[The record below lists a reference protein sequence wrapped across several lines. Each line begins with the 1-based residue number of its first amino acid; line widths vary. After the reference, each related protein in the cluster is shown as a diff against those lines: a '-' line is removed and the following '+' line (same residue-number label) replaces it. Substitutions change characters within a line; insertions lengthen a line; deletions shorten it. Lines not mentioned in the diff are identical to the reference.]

1 MIRALLFLRL
11 VSLRNLVVHRVSRLR
26 QPKYL
31 LGAAAA
37 AAYFYYF
44 VFRHLRAAS
53 SIPMGGASAPGASA
67 AFAADIACAVLGG
80 IALLRIAYTWV
91 APVEN
96 PGLAFTEAEIA
107 FLFPAP
113 LTRRSLIHFRILSS
127 QLAILF
133 SAVIITVVFNRGGYL
148 GGNRALRAV
157 GWWVILSV
165 VDLHLNGTRLT
176 IAKLKQSGAR
186 MLLWRSVA
194 LAVIVGYAAAIVW
207 VASAQASAMQ
217 SDAGTFADAARLL
230 DRMKAS
236 TAFSVL
242 TLPFRITVG
251 PYFASG
257 YYDFARAMVPAL
269 ILIALHYY
277 WVVNTEARFEEGSIA
292 MAERRAAQ
300 RAAMGR
306 GESPVARSRA
316 KPAPGPFPLAPRG
329 IPEMAFFWKNI
340 LSLRSSMFN
349 RRTLVG
355 LVAFAIWGCFVL
367 RPLVERHAGREG
379 ALGILVL
386 VVCAIIAGYTIILG
400 PQLARQDLRN
410 DLPNIDLLKTYPLE
424 GWRLALGE
432 LLAPTA
438 ILTSILW
445 VTIIAASSLVDA
457 SGGLE
462 WLTPGVRLTAVACL
476 CLAAPFLC
484 LIQLIVPNTAM
495 VLMPAWYQ
503 ASRNRTAGIE
513 MFGQRLVFG
522 IMQVLFAVVAFL
534 PAAGYAAL
542 VYVSSFW
549 KLGPSGGIVLA
560 TAAALLTFAVEAS
573 IGLWFLGERLDRFD
587 LSIDSR

>member
-1 MIRALLFLRL
+1 MIPALLFLRL

-44 VFRHLRAAS
+44 VFRHLHAS
-53 SIPMGGASAPGASA
+53 SVGAYGPAANGGAPAS
-67 AFAADIACAVLGG
+67 FAADIACTVLCG

-91 APVEN
+91 APVDN
-96 PGLAFTEAEIA
+96 PGLAFSEAEIA

-127 QLAILF
+127 QFAILF
-133 SAVIITVVFNRGGYL
+133 SAVIITVVFNRGSYL
-148 GGNRALRAV
+148 GGHKALRAI

-176 IAKLKQSGAR
+176 IAKLKQRGAS

-194 LAVIVGYAAAIVW
+194 VAVIIAYAAAIIW
-207 VASAQASAMQ
+207 AATGPAFAFQAQKGA
-217 SDAGTFADAARLL
+217 FADAARLL
-230 DRMKAS
+230 DDMKSSA
-236 TAFSVL
+236 AFSIL
-242 TLPFRITVG
+242 TLPFRVAVG
-251 PYFASG
+251 PYFASD
-257 YYDFARAMVPAL
+257 YHDFATAMAPAL
-269 ILIALHYY
+269 LLIAVHYF

-306 GESPVARSRA
+306 GESPVSRS
-316 KPAPGPFPLAPRG
+316 KPKPVPGPFPLAATG
-329 IPEMAFFWKNI
+329 IPEMAFLWKNV
-340 LSLRSSMFN
+340 LSLRSSMFS
-349 RRTLVG
+349 RRTLIG
-355 LVAFAIWGCFVL
+355 LVAFAVWGCFVL
-367 RPLVERHAGREG
+367 RPLVAGHAGHAGRAG
-379 ALGILVL
+379 AMGLLVL
-386 VVCAIIAGYTIILG
+386 IACAIVAGYTVILG

-410 DLPNIDLLKTYPLE
+410 DLPNVDVLKTYPLE

-438 ILTSILW
+438 MLTSVLW
-445 VTIIAASSLVDA
+445 VTVIAALSLVDA
-457 SGGLE
+457 SGGLD
-462 WLTPGVRLTAVACL
+462 WLTPGVRLAAAACL
-476 CLAAPFLC
+476 CVTAPFLC

-522 IMQVLFAVVAFL
+522 IMQLLFAAFTLL
-534 PAAGYAAL
+534 PAAGYAGL
-542 VYVSSFW
+542 VYFCSFTE
-549 KLGPSGGIVLA
+549 LGII
-560 TAAALLTFAVEAS
+560 TAL
-573 IGLWFLGERLDRFD
+573 FL
-587 LSIDSR
+587 